1 MASIKKIEGKTGT
14 SYKITVTTGVDLNGK
29 QIRRFKT
36 WKPDRPMTAKQA
48 EKEAK
53 RVAYEFEKSIEQGF
67 QADSRQ
73 TFEQYARYVIQLQE
87 QRGVALGTLD
97 NYEYAMKRI
106 VPAFGHMKLRDIKPQ
121 TLNNF
126 YRELMKPGVLKY
138 HGTATPKVNLKKLL
152 KDRGMYQRGENGLDR
167 ASGVCHTTVEKACRG
182 DPIRAD
188 KAECIAKALGEKVDT
203 LFTVEDRAG
212 ALSTSA
218 IRIHHGLISV
228 VFAQAEKEMLI
239 SFNPAK
245 RATPPPTGKSSPA
258 YLQPEEL
265 ARLLEAVETESI
277 KWRTLTY
284 FLAVTGCRIG
294 EALGVKW
301 KKVNLEDGTVKIDTS
316 MNYIPGIG
324 TYEGPTKTKKARYV
338 TIPLEM
344 IDRLKKYRVWQM
356 EQRLKCGEQ
365 WVDTGLVFTR
375 DDGGPLIKET
385 YNTFLNRVCKR
396 NGLPR
401 IHAHSL
407 RHTFAS
413 VLISEGVDI
422 VTVSKMLGH
431 ANTSMTT
438 DVYSHIIEE
447 SKRKATECIADV
459 MLRKKKA

>member
-1 MASIKKIEGKTGT
+1 MASIQKIEGKTGA
-14 SYKITVTTGVDLNGK
+14 SYKITVTLGEDYQGK
-29 QIRRFKT
+29 KIRHYKT

-53 RVAYEFEKSIEQGF
+53 RVAYEFERSIEQGF
-67 QADSRQ
+67 QADNRQ
-73 TFEQYARYVIQLQE
+73 TFAEYARYVIQLQE
-87 QRGVALGTLD
+87 QKGVALSTLD
-97 NYEYAMKRI
+97 NYEFAMERI

-126 YRELMKPGVLKY
+126 YRSLMQPGVLKY
-138 HGTATPKVNLKKLL
+138 QGTAIAKVDLKKLL
-152 KDRGMYQRGENGLDR
+152 ADRGMYQRGENGLDR
-167 ASGVCHTTVEKACRG
+167 ASGVCHTTVEKACNGR
-182 DPIRAD
+182 PIRAD
-188 KAECIAKALGEKVDT
+188 KAECIANALGEKVDT
-203 LFTVEDRAG
+203 LFTIKDREG
-212 ALSTSA
+212 RLSASA

-228 VFAQAEKEMLI
+228 VFAQAEREMLI
-239 SFNPAK
+239 SFNPAE
-245 RATPPPTGKSSPA
+245 RATPPPTENHDPV
-258 YLQPEEL
+258 YLQPDEL
-265 ARLLEAVETESI
+265 GKLLDAVEAAPI
-277 KWRTLTY
+277 KWRTITY

-301 KKVNLEDGTVKIDTS
+301 EKVDLEDGTVKIDTS
-316 MNYIPGIG
+316 MNYLPKVG
-324 TYEGPTKTKKARYV
+324 TYEGPTKTRKSRYV
-338 TIPLEM
+338 TLPAEM
-344 IDRLKKYRVWQM
+344 ITRLKQYRAWQS
-356 EQRLKCGEQ
+356 ERRLLLGGQ

-385 YNTFLNRVCKR
+385 YRTWLAGLCRR
-396 NGLPR
+396 NGLRPV
-401 IHAHSL
+401 HPHSL